1 MNKKHSSCPFQDEW
15 LSDDRF
21 RAWVGKTGNK
31 KETCCAVWKG
41 ILIFLQCE
49 VVLCTPMLLVR
60 STKNL
65 WQHVHSKC
73 ASIDLFFKNLCSSGA
88 TKVQHK
94 TGTVKEMLTKN
105 DVSNAEIMC
114 LKVVDGHFSY
124 NSCSDLANLFQ
135 CMFADS
141 EIPHQFSL
149 GKNKMRVHGTV
160 WNCSL
165 LQIWIIE
172 ADQFIAILF
181 FIIWQKLKFHAT
193 EMLDG
198 C

>member
-1 MNKKHSSCPFQDEW
+1 MSGHQMIVSEHGLVKQGIRKR
-15 LSDDRF
+15 L
-21 RAWVGKTGNK
+21 VVLYG
-31 KETCCAVWKG
+31 KG
-41 ILIFLQCE
+41 ILILLQCE

-65 WQHVHSKC
+65 WLHVHSKC
-73 ASIDLFFKNLCSSGA
+73 ASIDLFFNNLCSSGA
-88 TKVQHK
+88 TKAQHK

-149 GKNKMRVHGTV
+149 GKNKMQVHGTV

-165 LQIWIIE
+165 LRILIIE
-172 ADQFIAILF
+172 ADQLLAILF
-181 FIIWQKLKFHAT
+181 FIVWQKLKFLAT